1 MKDQNTLGNRIRH
14 YWNNLFSEKRTELQI
29 PHNSGEATF
38 LFPAF
43 GGDTYRRIGKSILS
57 RNLQVPTGDYTA
69 SLLHY
74 AYCNP
79 VANEQESNSV
89 KNIVENS
96 WLWMFNINLWTEK
109 GVYVIQDK
117 EAMGVSQNLDIGNLE
132 KALENGKEI
141 NGVRFSEDGRVRF
154 ASKWTYRYN
163 PRKDLSYCDK
173 HYLVPEDL
181 SKDGFVVASFG
192 KEGAEKIGEI
202 SAKFGGHSSLRRLNI
217 EEGKRPEGVLNIST
231 IEVETF
237 PAGRRR
243 EMECKNSIWIHGFG
257 WEPYNWFYAFGI
269 SNQDKANR

>member
-1 MKDQNTLGNRIRH
+1 MKDQNTLGNRIRN
-14 YWNNLFSEKRTELQI
+14 YWKGLFGEQRTEFQV

-43 GGDTYRRIGKSILS
+43 GGDTYRKVGKSILS

-79 VANEQESNSV
+79 IANEQESNSI
-89 KNIVENS
+89 KNIVENN
-96 WLWMFNINLWTEK
+96 WLWIFNINLWTDK

-141 NGVRFSEDGRVRF
+141 GGVRFSKDGRVRF

-163 PRKDLSYCDK
+163 PEQEWVLDGGY
-173 HYLVPEDL
+173 YLAPEDL
-181 SKDGFVVASFG
+181 AKDGFVIASCG
-192 KEGAEKIGEI
+192 KEGAEKLGKI
-202 SAKFGGHSSLRRLNI
+202 SAKFGSHSSLYKLNI
-217 EEGKRPEGVLNIST
+217 KEGKRPEGMLTIST

-237 PAGRRR
+237 RANR
-243 EMECKNSIWIHGFG
+243 EIEYENSIWFHGFG
-257 WEPYNWFYAFGI
+257 WEPYNWFYAFGVSKSGQ
-269 SNQDKANR
+269 SNC